1 MFPGIIRR
9 STQQSPAPAPGSPS
23 PSPKLFLLDTMG
35 ELRKAYALADVVVV
49 GRSFVRMGGSDPI
62 EPAGLGKAVIVGGHM
77 QNFSEVVA
85 AFVQA
90 DAMIQCDAASLAAQ
104 LKRLLSDREAAA
116 ALGAKARDVILSRRG
131 ATQRH
136 VDMLLELLQ

>member
-1 MFPGIIRR
+1 
-9 STQQSPAPAPGSPS
+9 
-23 PSPKLFLLDTMG
+23 
-35 ELRKAYALADVVVV
+35 
-49 GRSFVRMGGSDPI
+49 
-62 EPAGLGKAVIVGGHM
+62 M